1 MKLETTIHKLL
12 TNKIVLYIVSVVSIL
27 NVLGYLFYGNMNA
40 VLYFAILAGLVYYF
54 SKNMIIVL
62 LVPLILVNLWAGSQY
77 QINKVEG
84 MTTSSESEESS
95 TSVDLPPK
103 NTESTSTP
111 MSSSTSTI
119 SSTSTP
125 ILEENVPSGS
135 ESFKGTKKGNHKL
148 DYSGT
153 LSDTYSHLNEI
164 LGSEGMKS
172 LTNDTKQLMEQQKQL
187 AESMKGLEPIL
198 NSFGPLMKQAEGLLG
213 GINGSGGAQGIGGIG
228 GLCEMMK
235 KFGGSKE

>member
-84 MTTSSESEESS
+84 MTTSIESEESS
-95 TSVDLPPK
+95 TSVDLPPT

-111 MSSSTSTI
+111 TLSSSSSSTHPQSR
-119 SSTSTP
+119 
-125 ILEENVPSGS
+125 GR
-135 ESFKGTKKGNHKL
+135 
-148 DYSGT
+148 
-153 LSDTYSHLNEI
+153 
-164 LGSEGMKS
+164 
-172 LTNDTKQLMEQQKQL
+172 
-187 AESMKGLEPIL
+187 ARRGLEQEQPWMSLLVGVRCGEHHAFADAELHQLHRQQIRAVVADPAIGA
-198 NSFGPLMKQAEGLLG
+198 GPGAAHPLRRVPGAPRLFQC
-213 GINGSGGAQGIGGIG
+213 SGPHSHSSSGDE
-228 GLCEMMK
+228 CR
-235 KFGGSKE
+235 